1 MSLLKVNIK
10 HVEPTKIH
18 LIQPWSVPAR
28 PKWMT
33 GDPSYAESVSETCPN
48 CGSSDIWRGPWC
60 TRPEIYVVIEGEPS
74 PVRCSGRTRHFACL
88 SCGEFRSDIQ
98 VVAYDIQDEDSI

>member
-1 MSLLKVNIK
+1 LSLLKVK
-10 HVEPTKIH
+10 FEHVKPTKIH
-18 LIQPWSVPAR
+18 LIQPWRVPPR
-28 PKWMT
+28 PRWME
-33 GDPSYAESVSETCPN
+33 GDPSYAESVLGTCPN

-60 TRPEIYVVIEGEPS
+60 STPEIYLRISGEPS

-98 VVAYDIQDEDSI
+98 AVAYELQEEVTD